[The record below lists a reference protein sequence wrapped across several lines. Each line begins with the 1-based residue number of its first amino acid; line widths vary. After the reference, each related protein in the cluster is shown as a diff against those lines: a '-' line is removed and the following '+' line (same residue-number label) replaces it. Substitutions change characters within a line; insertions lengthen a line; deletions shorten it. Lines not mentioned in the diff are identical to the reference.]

1 MEIEDKHQQVGH
13 ALVPMISKYITA
25 KNKNSDVLELI
36 SVLSVL
42 TGQLTLKHNAH
53 PKDRL
58 FEIFNAMKT
67 MCESN
72 DLHEATLSGVDISKV
87 EFIFISEV
95 LHDALPEIEKLFK
108 TFSLTD
114 QDQEIAALCAVIFA
128 LAFVKS
134 EFNEDVTG
142 MLPYLTRAMITGSQV
157 LIQ

>member
-1 MEIEDKHQQVGH
+1 MEILDKHQQVGH
-13 ALVPMISKYITA
+13 ALVPMISKHVST

-42 TGQLTLKHNAH
+42 TGQLTLKNNAN

-58 FEIFNAMKT
+58 FEIFNAMKA

-87 EFIFISEV
+87 DFIFISEV
-95 LHDALPEIEKLFK
+95 LSEALPEIDNLFN
-108 TFSLTD
+108 TFSLTKP
-114 QDQEIAALCAVIFA
+114 DQEIAALCSVIFA

-157 LIQ
+157 IIR

>member
-1 MEIEDKHQQVGH
+1 MEIEDRHQQVGH
-13 ALVPMISKYITA
+13 ALVPMISKHISA
-25 KNKNSDVLELI
+25 KNKDSDVLELI

-42 TGQLTLKHNAH
+42 TGQLTLKHNDN

-67 MCESN
+67 MCETN

-87 EFIFISEV
+87 EFVFISDV
-95 LHDALPEIEKLFK
+95 LKDALPEVEKLFN
-108 TFSLTD
+108 TFSLTK

-128 LAFVKS
+128 LVFVKT
-134 EFNEDVTG
+134 EFSEDVTG

-157 LIQ
+157 IIQ

>member
-1 MEIEDKHQQVGH
+1 MEILDKHQQVGH
-13 ALVPMISKYITA
+13 ALVPMISKYIST
-25 KNKNSDVLELI
+25 KNKDSDVLELI

-42 TGQLTLKHNAH
+42 TGQLTLKHNAN

-72 DLHEATLSGVDISKV
+72 DLHEATLSGVDISRV

-95 LHDALPEIEKLFK
+95 LHDALPEVEKLFN

-128 LAFVKS
+128 LVFVKT
-134 EFNEDVTG
+134 EFSEDVTG

-157 LIQ
+157 IIQ